1 MNTLKEIIKRK
12 RESIQHFFFFPKK
25 QNYGSWPRSRQVWS
39 RDTYFQEIP
48 QNHEFVEGSC
58 AFWRLAIGSS
68 SSWST
73 VPFKAWGPKREM
85 CLLVILRP
93 ARSFG
98 PQCLSGFG
106 RKRVTFLACALLSDA
121 TARAKLACPKVKKT
135 KKKKTKETWIFSHSI
150 DLSLSLSEHRLV
162 HTNTCMIGCL
172 QNM

>member
-1 MNTLKEIIKRK
+1 MGVDQGPGGFDPE
-12 RESIQHFFFFPKK
+12 
-25 QNYGSWPRSRQVWS
+25 
-39 RDTYFQEIP
+39 TYFQEIR

-58 AFWRLAIGSS
+58 AFWRLAVGSS

-135 KKKKTKETWIFSHSI
+135 KKNKNRETWIFSHSI
-150 DLSLSLSEHRLV
+150 DLSLSIANKQQESHFLARTKDKVIKAIANNKNHLK
-162 HTNTCMIGCL
+162 IK
-172 QNM
+172 